1 MNSTALKPEKESACA
16 LCGLPLPSHPVSDG
30 KGHKYCCQG
39 CAHVSAILDEVGAES
54 EEGKRALS
62 VARQQGLISTEEK
75 PKPVCEL
82 PDSVRDEKRMRV
94 EGLSCPSCAWLVE
107 SVLANQPGVAEVV
120 VDYFSDTI
128 RVVYDLRKSSEED
141 FSAAVA
147 AAGYAL
153 RPFEDQGS
161 GEWLELLRFGLA
173 TVVAVNLMMLAW
185 VGYGAFFSGTADAL
199 AITLSWVQ
207 LILAVPVVSWAALP
221 LYRRAWAALRR
232 GKVVMETLLSL
243 GIIAAA
249 GLSAFAIFTGNS
261 ETYLESAT
269 MLVAI
274 SLGGRALERW
284 LKRLSARSLTDM
296 LHFSPTK
303 ARRNEDGRF
312 APLRE
317 LQKNELIRVEEGE
330 AVPLDLRALSV
341 VVVREGLLTG
351 EPHPVARRAGD
362 LVMGGSVVERGT
374 LIGRI
379 ERAAGAT
386 VADAI
391 KGRVSDAL
399 RQADTGSRIAD
410 RIAQGFVPLVILIAL
425 ASLAGH
431 LLNGAD
437 LMRAAMIAVAVLVV
451 SCPCAFGVAASSA
464 LSLAV
469 LRLADDG
476 VLVKDPATLERACGI
491 DRVIFDKT
499 GTLTSGELSL
509 LDIVWL
515 NDSQPGIID
524 GIRALE
530 EKSSHPFGI
539 ALSRLLPKGSGPLPK
554 AEGVIEVPGMGV
566 TGTVAGRRL
575 AAGKSEL
582 FADVGGPL
590 PGPPPGASRVWFGE
604 AGEPP
609 MGYVDLADQL
619 RPEALDVV
627 GRLHRNGLDTEL
639 LSGDSHEPTASVAA
653 FAGIPL
659 ALGGLKPEEKAAR
672 VSALQAKGERIA
684 FVGDGFNDAEALA
697 AADIGIALATGA
709 DLALVS
715 SPVVITRGGLTG
727 VVELIDV
734 ARKAARVLRSNFA
747 WAFAYNVA
755 LLPVAAFGLLAPVY
769 AAALM
774 AVSSASVGLN
784 SMRVRSGME
793 LKTA

>member
-1 MNSTALKPEKESACA
+1 MNSTALQPEKENACA
-16 LCGLPLPSHPVSDG
+16 LCGLPLPSRPVEDG
-30 KGHKYCCQG
+30 KGHKYCCHG

-54 EEGKRALS
+54 EEGRRALS

-75 PKPVCEL
+75 PKPVCDL

-107 SVLANQPGVAEVV
+107 SVIANRPGVAEAE
-120 VDYFSDTI
+120 VDYLSDTV

-147 AAGYAL
+147 EAGYAL
-153 RPFEDQGS
+153 RPFEGTGS
-161 GEWLELLRFGLA
+161 GEWLELLRFALA
-173 TVVAVNLMMLAW
+173 AVVAVNLMMLAW
-185 VGYGAFFSGTADAL
+185 IGYGAFFAGADDAL
-199 AITLSWVQ
+199 AVTFSWVQ
-207 LILAVPVVSWAALP
+207 LILAVPVVTWAASP
-221 LYRRAWAALRR
+221 LYRRAWAAIKR
-232 GKVVMETLLSL
+232 GRVVMETLLSL

-249 GLSAFAIFTGNS
+249 GLSAFAILAGGS
-261 ETYLESAT
+261 ETYLETAT

-284 LKRLSARSLTDM
+284 LKQLSARSLTGM

-303 ARRNEDGRF
+303 ARRHDDGRF
-312 APLRE
+312 APLQE
-317 LQKNELIRVEEGE
+317 LQKDELIRVEEGE
-330 AVPLDLRALSV
+330 AVPLDLRAVSDV
-341 VVVREGLLTG
+341 VVSEGLLTG
-351 EPHPVARRAGD
+351 EPHPVTRRTGD

-374 LIGRI
+374 LVGRV
-379 ERAAGAT
+379 EREAGAT

-391 KGRVSDAL
+391 KDRVSDAL
-399 RQADTGSRIAD
+399 RRADAGSRIAD
-410 RIAQGFVPLVILIAL
+410 RLAQGFVPLVILVAV

-431 LLNGAD
+431 LINGAGA
-437 LMRAAMIAVAVLVV
+437 MRAAMIAVSVLVV

-469 LRLADDG
+469 LRLANEG
-476 VLVKDPATLERACGI
+476 VLVKDPATLERIRGI
-491 DRVIFDKT
+491 GRVIFDKT
-499 GTLTSGELSL
+499 GTLTRGELSL
-509 LDIVWL
+509 LDVGWL
-515 NDSQPGIID
+515 NGSQPGIID

-539 ALSRLLPKGSGPLPK
+539 ALSRLLPKGSGPLPQ
-554 AEGVIEVPGMGV
+554 AEAIIEVPGMGV

-575 AAGKSEL
+575 ASGKSEL
-582 FADVGGPL
+582 FAESKRPL
-590 PGPPPGASRVWFGE
+590 PDPPPGASRVWFGE

-609 MGYVDLADQL
+609 MGYADLADQL

-627 GRLHRNGLDTEL
+627 GELHRKGLDTEL
-639 LSGDSHEPTASVAA
+639 LSGDSHEPTSSVAA
-653 FAGIPL
+653 LAGIPS
-659 ALGGLKPEEKAAR
+659 ATGGLKPEEKAAR
-672 VSALQAKGERIA
+672 VAALQAEGERIA

-715 SPVVITRGGLTG
+715 SPVVITRGGLKG

-734 ARKAARVLRSNFA
+734 ARKAAKVLRSNFV
-747 WAFAYNVA
+747 WAFVYNIA

-784 SMRVRSGME
+784 SMRVRSGMQIE
-793 LKTA
+793 NV